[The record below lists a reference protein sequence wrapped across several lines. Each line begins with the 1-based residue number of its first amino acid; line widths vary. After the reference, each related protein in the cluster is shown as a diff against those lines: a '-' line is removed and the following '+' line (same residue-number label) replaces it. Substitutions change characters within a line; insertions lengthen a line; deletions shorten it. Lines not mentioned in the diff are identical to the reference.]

1 MAKTGCFFQVK
12 DALYEVVRAT
22 LNHGFFKK
30 RGEEWVRCEGNKKGS
45 VTLEEIDKKDENS
58 KVWTSQETDVQ
69 HKKSFQKSYLWL
81 NVSNFW
87 VEFLNIGRLPLLQ

>member
-1 MAKTGCFFQVK
+1 MAKTGSFFQVK

-22 LNHGFFKK
+22 LTNKFFKRSNEK
-30 RGEEWVRCEGNKKGS
+30 WVPCQGHEKERVSLRGIDEKG
-45 VTLEEIDKKDENS
+45 ENS

-81 NVSNFW
+81 NISNFW
-87 VEFLNIGRLPLLQ
+87 VEFLNIGRRPLLQ